1 MIDILIIEPD
11 KQLALSYQQAL
22 ESKNFSVA
30 LAKDGQAA
38 IVAVDQ
44 ASPRLIYLEVHLP
57 NNNGVEFLY
66 ELRSYPDWEGIP
78 VALVTFVPERDMQL
92 SEQQKNEL
100 GIDHYFYKPR
110 TELKSLVTYAE
121 ALLK

>member
-1 MIDILIIEPD
+1 MADILIIEPD
-11 KQLALSYQQAL
+11 KQLAFSYQRAL

-30 LAKDGQAA
+30 VAKDGQAA

-44 ASPRLIYLEVHLP
+44 AVPRLICLEIHLP
-57 NNNGVEFLY
+57 NNNGIEFLY

-78 VALVTFVPERDMQL
+78 VALMTFIPEQDMQL
-92 SEQQKNEL
+92 SDQQKNEL

-110 TELKSLVTYAE
+110 MELKNLVSYAE